1 MGVYRTGMDKE
12 DARNQTLEQLHER
25 RKQVVRLHN
34 RGHKIMK
41 IVEMT
46 GLSYPTVRHAI
57 DLYQA
62 GGWSAICPTARGR
75 TPGQGRALTAEQE
88 HQIQCALIDQRPE
101 QLKMDFCLWS
111 RAAVRQLIEQ
121 EFGIQLP
128 VRTVGKYLKRWG
140 FTPQKPIKKAYEQ
153 RPEAVKTWLNEH
165 YPSIA
170 VRAKAEGGEIHWG
183 DETALTNTDVRGR
196 GYAPSGQTP
205 VAYVPGGKREKLSMI
220 ATVTNQGK
228 ARWMI
233 IDEAFNA
240 DKLIE
245 FLKALIKEMGKKVF
259 LIVDNLRV
267 HHAKPVKAWLQD
279 HKDRIE
285 MFYLPSY
292 SPELN
297 PEERLNAD
305 LKQAIGKKVPVRT
318 KAKLREAANEHM
330 TRLAQAPDRVKSFF
344 QDQPVKY
351 AA

>member
-1 MGVYRTGMDKE
+1 MDKE
-12 DARNQTLEQLHER
+12 DARYQTLAQLHER

-34 RGHKIMK
+34 KGIKIMA
-41 IVEMT
+41 IVGLT
-46 GLSYPTVRHAI
+46 GLTYPTVKRTL
-57 DLYQA
+57 DLYQQ
-62 GGWSAICPTARGR
+62 GGWRAISPTNRGR
-75 TPGQGRALTAEQE
+75 EKGQGRLLSKEQE
-88 HQIQCALIDQRPE
+88 QQIQRVIIDKRPE
-101 QLKMDFCLWS
+101 QLKMDFYLWS
-111 RAAVRQLIEQ
+111 RAAVMQLIEQ
-121 EFGIQLP
+121 EYGIKLP
-128 VRTVGKYLKRWG
+128 VRTVGKYLSRWG

-153 RPEAVKTWLNEH
+153 RPEAVQAWLNEQ
-165 YPSIA
+165 YPAIA
-170 VRAKAEGGEIHWG
+170 AKAKAEGGEIHWG

-196 GYAPSGQTP
+196 SYAPVGQTP
-205 VAYVPGGKREKLSMI
+205 VAYAPGGKREKLSMI

-228 ARWMI
+228 TRWMI

-245 FLKALIKEMGKKVF
+245 FLQALIKDAGKKVF

-267 HHAKPVKAWLQD
+267 HHAKPVKAWLAEHSNQ
-279 HKDRIE
+279 IE

-305 LKQAIGKKVPVRT
+305 LKQAMGKKVPVRT
-318 KAKLREAANEHM
+318 KAKLRDAANEHM
-330 TRLAQAPDRVKSFF
+330 AHLEQAPERVRSFF